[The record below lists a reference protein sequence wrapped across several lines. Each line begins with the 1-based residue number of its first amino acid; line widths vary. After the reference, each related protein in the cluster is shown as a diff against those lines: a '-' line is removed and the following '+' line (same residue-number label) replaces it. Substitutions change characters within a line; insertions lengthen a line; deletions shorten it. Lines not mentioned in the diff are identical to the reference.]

1 LEGGLDKVILVVLNN
16 EIEEKIILQ
25 LKESG
30 LDKKE
35 RIQLENATDFF
46 RWLGIN

>member
-1 LEGGLDKVILVVLNN
+1 MEGGLDKVILVVLNN

-25 LKESG
+25 FKKSG

-35 RIQLENATDFF
+35 RIKLLDITEFF
-46 RWLGIN
+46 QPNLK